1 MAQVEEFSRV
11 ADQFPTI
18 DERKNTK
25 FLFQITDPY
34 LLYYRGGLEILVQVP
49 WLKLKKSAAVFL
61 LWQTNELQAM
71 VRCSSNQF
79 LLQPHPESFQQVW
92 HLRFVKYRHEVNWS
106 FRPKDES
113 EDF

>member
-34 LLYYRGGLEILVQVP
+34 LLYYRGGLEILVQVEE
-49 WLKLKKSAAVFL
+49 KRSSFSAVAD
-61 LWQTNELQAM
+61 Q
-71 VRCSSNQF
+71 
-79 LLQPHPESFQQVW
+79 
-92 HLRFVKYRHEVNWS
+92 
-106 FRPKDES
+106 
-113 EDF
+113 